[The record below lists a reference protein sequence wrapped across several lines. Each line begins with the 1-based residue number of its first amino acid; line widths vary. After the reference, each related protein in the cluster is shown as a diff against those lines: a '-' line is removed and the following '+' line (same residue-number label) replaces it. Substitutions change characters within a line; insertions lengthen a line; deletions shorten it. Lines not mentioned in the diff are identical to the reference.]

1 MVVPPL
7 RLLGSTLHL
16 VVKFPRA
23 KNDLEPR
30 AQEGQNP
37 HLSAPG
43 EKSPQTNLAL
53 PMKNLLVH
61 LPLVPRFLIPLPEET
76 QWAHKGL
83 GDPEAGVVTEALEVV
98 GTPEARD
105 TKKDEESAPHLGKG
119 AVVAATAELNLMQ
132 DTATTVPAP
141 LTVEEDK
148 EHFFRW

>member
-7 RLLGSTLHL
+7 RALGSTLRL

-23 KNDLEPR
+23 LNELEPR

-43 EKSPQTNLAL
+43 EKSPTPNLAL
-53 PMKNLLVH
+53 PIMYLLVH
-61 LPLVPRFLIPLPEET
+61 IPMVNRFLIPLPEET
-76 QWAHKGL
+76 QWVHKGL

-119 AVVAATAELNLMQ
+119 AVVAVTADLHLMQ

>member
-7 RLLGSTLHL
+7 RALGSTLRL

-23 KNDLEPR
+23 LNELEPR

-43 EKSPQTNLAL
+43 EKSPTPNLAL
-53 PMKNLLVH
+53 PIMYLLVH
-61 LPLVPRFLIPLPEET
+61 IPMANRFLIPLPEET
-76 QWAHKGL
+76 QWVHKGL

-105 TKKDEESAPHLGKG
+105 TKDEESAPHLGKG
-119 AVVAATAELNLMQ
+119 AVVAATAELHLMQ

>member
-7 RLLGSTLHL
+7 RALGSTLRL

-23 KNDLEPR
+23 LNELEPR

-43 EKSPQTNLAL
+43 EKSPPTNLAL
-53 PMKNLLVH
+53 PIMNLLVH
-61 LPLVPRFLIPLPEET
+61 LPMANRFLIPLPEET

-83 GDPEAGVVTEALEVV
+83 GAPETGVVTEAQEVV
-98 GTPEARD
+98 GTPEVNRD
-105 TKKDEESAPHLGKG
+105 RKTDEEGAPHLGKG
-119 AVVAATAELNLMQ
+119 AAVAVTAELNLMQ
-132 DTATTVPAP
+132 DIATTVPAP

-148 EHFFRW
+148 EHFF